1 MPGALSGI
9 RVIDCSR
16 GTAGPRATGILAD
29 YGADVVWVEPPGG
42 DPLRERLAVEY
53 SVFNRGKR
61 SATLDVSNELD
72 RDMLLE
78 LVCSADVFVE
88 SWRPGVADRMGVGY
102 DAVHALAP
110 TVVYGSISGFGVD
123 GPYRDVPGY
132 EALVHAIVGTM
143 GEQVGHREG
152 PIFEGLP
159 FASIGAGYLAAIGI
173 LAALYRRHED
183 GVGRH
188 VETSLLDGA
197 ISYLSMMW
205 GDSDAGSPP
214 PQPGSIRLV
223 SGSFRCAEG
232 EYIGVHTGAVG
243 AFGRLMKVLGLD
255 DRIPASETG
264 MDIGVPLT
272 PEQRQLLS
280 TQVHDIFARRPRS
293 EWLDRLLAADICAV
307 PHLHPGEVFDE
318 PQTTHNEMVAVVDDP
333 ALGPIEQVAPAA
345 KMARTPGAVRR
356 AAPRA
361 GEHTDEVLAEVT
373 RDSRPSLASRLTQA
387 DDRPLLDG
395 LRILDLGAYYAGPYS
410 SRLLADLGADV
421 IKVEPLAGDQLRGL
435 TRPFRSAQ
443 AGKRSMAANLKDEE
457 LGQARRQLI
466 EWADVVHHN
475 LRPGAAE
482 RLGVGY
488 EQVRKVNPRAVYLYA
503 PGWGSSGPNTN
514 RQSFAPM
521 MSGYVGVGFEVAGQ
535 FNPPLFPLG
544 NEDPGNGLLG
554 AVGILLALLDRHRSG
569 EGQLIENPQLNATM
583 AHLAHVVR
591 RPDGEVL
598 GAAKLDPL
606 QFGFGPLERLYRT
619 ADGWICVVAVKERD
633 LAALDA
639 VLGLGVLNDVRFS
652 SPAAR
657 QANEWELADELA
669 AAFEIRSTAE
679 WLKELEAVGVPAAEP
694 KPHNNLAFMH
704 DPENRRTGRVAE
716 VVHPRDGR
724 VREPAV
730 LVRVSGVRTAP
741 HRLAPELGEHTDEI
755 LAWLGYSPGA
765 IAALRARGTV
775 R

>member
-1 MPGALSGI
+1 MPGALTGI

-29 YGADVVWVEPPGG
+29 YGADVVWIEPPGG
-42 DPLRERLAVEY
+42 DPLRDRLAVEY

-61 SATLDVSNELD
+61 SAIIDVADEHQ
-72 RDMLLE
+72 RAVLLA
-78 LVCSADVFVE
+78 LVSSADVFVE
-88 SWRPGVADRMGVGY
+88 NWRPGVADNLGIGY
-102 DAVHALAP
+102 DAVHSASPA
-110 TVVYGSISGFGVD
+110 VVYCSVSGFGVD

-143 GEQVGHREG
+143 GEQVGHRDG

-159 FASIGAGYLAAIGI
+159 FASIGAAYLAAIGI
-173 LAALYRRHED
+173 LAALYRRDQD
-183 GVGRH
+183 GIGRH

-205 GDSDAGSPP
+205 GDTDKGSPP

-223 SGSFRCAEG
+223 SGSFRCADG

-243 AFGRLMKVLGLD
+243 AFGRLMEVVGLA
-255 DRIPASETG
+255 DRIPASPSG

-272 PEQRQLLS
+272 PEQRELLS
-280 TQVHDIFARRPRS
+280 TQVHEIFAGQPRS
-293 EWLDRLLAADICAV
+293 RWLDKLLAADICAV
-307 PHLHPGEVFDE
+307 PHLYPGQVFDE
-318 PQTTHNEMVAVVDDP
+318 PQTAHNAMVALVEDP
-333 ALGPIEQVAPAA
+333 ALGPLEQVAPAA
-345 KMARTPGAVRR
+345 KMSRTPGCVRGG
-356 AAPRA
+356 APRP
-361 GEHTDEVLAEVT
+361 GENTDEVLADAPLVGPA
-373 RDSRPSLASRLTQA
+373 SSAPPPSET
-387 DDRPLLDG
+387 DDRPLLAG

-421 IKVEPLAGDQLRGL
+421 IKLEPVAGDQLRGL

-443 AGKRSMAANLKDEE
+443 AGKRSIAANLKDDGLVE
-457 LGQARRQLI
+457 ARRKLI

-488 EQVRKVNPRAVYLYA
+488 EHVRRINPRAVYLYA
-503 PGWGSSGPNTN
+503 PGWGSSGPDTN

-554 AVGILLALLDRHRSG
+554 AVGMLLALLDRQRSS

-591 RPDGEVL
+591 RSDGEVL
-598 GAAKLDPL
+598 GAGKLDPL

-619 ADGWICVVAVKERD
+619 ADGWICIVAVKERN
-633 LAALDA
+633 LAALDG
-639 VLGLGVLNDVRFS
+639 VLGVGLLSDDRFATS
-652 SPAAR
+652 SAR
-657 QANEWELADELA
+657 KANEWELSDILA
-669 AAFEIRSTAE
+669 NVFETRSTAE
-679 WLKELEAVGVPAAEP
+679 WLKELEAAGVPVAEP

-704 DPENRRTGRVAE
+704 DLENRRTGRVAE
-716 VVHPRDGR
+716 VWHPRDGR

-730 LVRVSGVRTAP
+730 LVRVSGVRAAP
-741 HRLAPELGEHTDEI
+741 HRIAPELGEHTDEI
-755 LAWLGYSPGA
+755 LTSLGYSPESIATLRERGA
-765 IAALRARGTV
+765 V